1 MNAPRIKRTLFLI
14 AFGSMFALGCEL
26 IVDFDRTKIPVE
38 DAGAGPVDA
47 APQDATASDAELDAP
62 GDAPSDAPSA
72 SDASDAGEDAADAAD
87 AADGD

>member
-26 IVDFDRTKIPVE
+26 IVDFDRTKSPVA
-38 DAGAGPVDA
+38 DAGAVDA
-47 APQDATASDAELDAP
+47 APQDSSVPDAEADAP
-62 GDAPSDAPSA
+62 ADAPSDAPQA
-72 SDASDAGEDAADAAD
+72 SDASDAGEDADAAD